1 MWSQVKRKILV
12 RLLGKVRYARHLGV
26 RVGDGCRLYINYFG
40 KEPFL
45 VSIGNRVT
53 ITSGVRIL
61 THDGST
67 WLMRDEHGR
76 RQLFRR
82 VTIGDDVFIGVNSI
96 ILPGVEIGNKVVIAA
111 GSVVAKSVP
120 SGVIVGGNPA
130 RIIGDFESYKTRVLE
145 KYRRQDEW
153 LHDESYKSNVLR
165 FLDTSMK
172 GEL

>member
-1 MWSQVKRKILV
+1 
-12 RLLGKVRYARHLGV
+12 
-26 RVGDGCRLYINYFG
+26 
-40 KEPFL
+40 
-45 VSIGNRVT
+45 
-53 ITSGVRIL
+53 
-61 THDGST
+61 
-67 WLMRDEHGR
+67 MRDEHGR

>member
-1 MWSQVKRKILV
+1 M
-12 RLLGKVRYARHLGV
+12 

>member
-1 MWSQVKRKILV
+1 M
-12 RLLGKVRYARHLGV
+12 

-130 RIIGDFESYKTRVLE
+130 KIIGDFESYKTRVLE

-153 LHDESYKSNVLR
+153 LDDESYKSNVLR

>member
-12 RLLGKVRYARHLGV
+12 SLLGKVRYARHLGV

-82 VTIGDDVFIGVNSI
+82 VTIGDNVFIGVNSI
-96 ILPGVEIGNKVVIAA
+96 ILPGVEIGNNVVIAA
-111 GSVVAKSVP
+111 GSVVTKSVP

-130 RIIGDFESYKTRVLE
+130 KIIGDFDSYKKRVLKE
-145 KYRRQDEW
+145 YRRQDEW
-153 LHDESYKSNVLR
+153 LDKESYKSNVLR

-172 GEL
+172 REL

>member
-12 RLLGKVRYARHLGV
+12 SLLGKVRYARHLGV

-130 RIIGDFESYKTRVLE
+130 KIIGDFESYKTRVLE

-153 LHDESYKSNVLR
+153 LDDESYKSNVLR